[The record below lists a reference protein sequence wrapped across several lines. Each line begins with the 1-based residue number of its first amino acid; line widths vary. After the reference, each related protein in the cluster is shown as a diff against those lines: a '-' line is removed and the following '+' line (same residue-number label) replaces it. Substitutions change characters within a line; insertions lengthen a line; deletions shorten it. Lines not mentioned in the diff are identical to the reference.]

1 MGNKF
6 LPALESTRGLAA
18 LLVVCYHWKIAEVI
32 TKNGYLSVDLFFVIS
47 GYIIA
52 KLYIDNLTS
61 IRSFYQFILLRLGR
75 IYPLHLFYVVCF
87 LAGYFFIG
95 KSLDD
100 EKVLSLVST
109 IFLVNSANDITSWF
123 NFASWS
129 VSAEWIS
136 YLCFGVIF
144 SQLATEISKSFKI
157 IICVGIIT
165 LSYLW
170 CNAQSS
176 HSGLEFITQNAGWAR
191 GLGGFFGGTLGYLIW
206 PKGLSMKNVSGI
218 LLVFFS
224 FLFLKDANTSLDYS
238 FIIVAIFL
246 VAWLAS
252 EPAQHTFLEHPI
264 LLWIGKISYSIYL
277 GHTFTGAVTEKLL
290 GLTGLN
296 INFYLVFLIKLG
308 CLLSLSELTYRWI
321 ENPCRLFV
329 RNYTNKKAAQ

>member
-1 MGNKF
+1 MENCGSYEQKWLPKRGFIFRHIRLYNSQALYRQSYQYKKF
-6 LPALESTRGLAA
+6 FSIYTPAIGS
-18 LLVVCYHWKIAEVI
+18 
-32 TKNGYLSVDLFFVIS
+32 YLS
-47 GYIIA
+47 
-52 KLYIDNLTS
+52 TTP
-61 IRSFYQFILLRLGR
+61 ILCSLLSRWL
-75 IYPLHLFYVVCF
+75 
-87 LAGYFFIG
+87 FFIG
-95 KSLDD
+95 KNLDA
-100 EKVLSLVST
+100 EKVMSFVST
-109 IFLVNSANDITSWF
+109 VLLLNSANNTTSWF

-144 SQLATEISKSFKI
+144 SQLTTGISKSLKVI
-157 IICVGIIT
+157 VCVGIII

-170 CNAQSS
+170 CNTQSS
-176 HSGLEFITQNAGWAR
+176 HSGLEYITQNAGWAR

-206 PKGLSMKNVSGI
+206 PQGLSIKNVSGI

-224 FLFLKDANTSLDYS
+224 FLFLKGANTSLDYS
-238 FIIVAIFL
+238 FIIIAILL

-252 EPAQHTFLEHPI
+252 EPAQHTFLKHPI

-277 GHTFTGAVTEKLL
+277 GHTFIGSITEKLL

-308 CLLSLSELTYRWI
+308 CLLILSELTYRWI

-329 RNYTNKKAAQ
+329 RNYSNKKAAQ